1 MSLLFCNK
9 ASYSIQSLHN
19 YETIQIWN
27 KVPNM
32 HGNELWQLT
41 IISKNLLIYS
51 IANIA
56 IWLAMLLDIY
66 SLIYIEYTDE

>member
-1 MSLLFCNK
+1 MVTNYDSWPLLVK
-9 ASYSIQSLHN
+9 TYS
-19 YETIQIWN
+19 
-27 KVPNM
+27 
-32 HGNELWQLT
+32 
-41 IISKNLLIYS
+41 YS

>member
-1 MSLLFCNK
+1 
-9 ASYSIQSLHN
+9 
-19 YETIQIWN
+19 
-27 KVPNM
+27 M